1 MFQIHSRQAFP
12 QSEEIDLAS
21 MPTLVFDSSG
31 RMPRPPFN
39 PPSRKMPPS
48 VLNSPRG
55 MLAPASISSPLLRET
70 EAVAIASPKT
80 ADSDNVSAAIFEW
93 QDIVTDSRGHGPITG
108 LLAVRLQATMPTTS
122 GRRLIVIPGAK
133 KRTRDA
139 AQTERSKSRHLHPRL
154 RLGIPLG
161 AMAAFI
167 LFSLFSLSPLSG
179 RDTYAPVVGSAIQ
192 WVQKQRINWALLIG
206 DHAPII
212 QSDSKANTQTDDL
225 GTILSTSDYVA
236 IARQA
241 AISVGIPPDY
251 FVKQIYAESG
261 FNPYAHSPSGAVGI
275 AQFTPSTAAAM
286 GVNPYDP
293 VSALCGAARYMARL
307 SNSFGGDYAKAL
319 AAYNAG
325 SAAVNHAV
333 ATGGANWL
341 AYMPLETQNY
351 VHKIMG

>member
-12 QSEEIDLAS
+12 QSEDIDLAS
-21 MPTLVFDSSG
+21 MPTPVFDS
-31 RMPRPPFN
+31 
-39 PPSRKMPPS
+39 SRKMPPS

-55 MLAPASISSPLLRET
+55 TLAPASIFSPLLRET
-70 EAVAIASPKT
+70 ESVAIAPTKT
-80 ADSDNVSAAIFEW
+80 YDADNLSAAIPQR
-93 QDIVTDSRGHGPITG
+93 QDIVTDSRGRGPITG
-108 LLAVRLQATMPTTS
+108 SLVVRLQATMPTTS
-122 GRRLIVIPGAK
+122 GRRPVVVPGAK

-167 LFSLFSLSPLSG
+167 LFSLLSLSPLSG

-192 WVQKQRINWALLIG
+192 WVHKQRINWALLIG
-206 DHAPII
+206 DLAPIS
-212 QSDSKANTQTDDL
+212 QSDSKTNDFGT
-225 GTILSTSDYVA
+225 TILSTSDYVT

-293 VSALCGAARYMARL
+293 VSALYGAARYMARL

-325 SAAVNHAV
+325 SAAVNNAV

-341 AYMPLETQNY
+341 ASMPLETQNY

>member
-1 MFQIHSRQAFP
+1 M
-12 QSEEIDLAS
+12 
-21 MPTLVFDSSG
+21 
-31 RMPRPPFN
+31 
-39 PPSRKMPPS
+39 
-48 VLNSPRG
+48 
-55 MLAPASISSPLLRET
+55 
-70 EAVAIASPKT
+70 
-80 ADSDNVSAAIFEW
+80 
-93 QDIVTDSRGHGPITG
+93 TDSRGRGPIAG
-108 LLAVRLQATMPTTS
+108 SLVVRLQATMPPTS
-122 GRRLIVIPGAK
+122 GRRPVVVPGAK

-139 AQTERSKSRHLHPRL
+139 TQTERSKLRHFHPRL

-161 AMAAFI
+161 AIAAFI

-192 WVQKQRINWALLIG
+192 WVQKPRINWAILVG
-206 DHAPII
+206 DLAPIR
-212 QSDSKANTQTDDL
+212 QRDSKANTQTNDF
-225 GTILSTSDYVA
+225 GMTILSTSDYVA

-251 FVKQIYAESG
+251 FVRQIYAESG

-293 VSALCGAARYMARL
+293 VSALYGAARYMARL
-307 SNSFGGDYAKAL
+307 STSFGGDYAKAL

-325 SAAVNHAV
+325 SAAVNNAV

-351 VHKIMG
+351 VRKIMG